1 MRERA
6 ASWYPFHRSR
16 PFSIRT
22 RLVVGAAVVLAAFV
36 VVAGLTLE
44 RAYSESVL
52 TARYAK
58 LQSDVYILMAA
69 AEVDTDGT
77 LIMPPTLAEPRFALP
92 ASGLYANVENMRN
105 REEWQSASTVGQQIP
120 FVRHLSPGQWHFGEL
135 TQAGRRFL
143 GVAYG
148 VNWSVGKK
156 QQVLTFA
163 ATEDDAAFRRE
174 LLRYRTTLWSWL
186 GGVVVGLLLAQT
198 VLLSWGLAPLRRVA
212 REIRKVET
220 GDQSHVRGVYPE
232 EIAGLTDN
240 LNALIVQERARQSR
254 YKDALGDLAHSL
266 KTPLAVLRSAL
277 LRPESLAQSVDEQV
291 ARMDGIVQ
299 HQLLRAA
306 TSGAAKLSSRLRIAP
321 VLQRVLD
328 SLGKVYRD
336 KQLQFTL
343 LCPPTLSWRLDEGDA
358 FEIAGNVLDNAA
370 KWAKTRIHVT
380 ARVESKAF
388 LLVIEDD
395 GPGIADPQAV
405 LKRGVRADE
414 RVPGQGIG
422 LAVVADIVAAYG
434 GEIHIGRSEL
444 GGASIGLSFPVTPA
458 N

>member
-1 MRERA
+1 MSAMLRRKSLVWLATRRVFRLAWHLVCKRQIVQVIISRFLSVAGVLERVPGF
-6 ASWYPFHRSR
+6 SFFSRGR

-22 RLVVGAAVVLAAFV
+22 RLIVGAALILAAFV

-92 ASGLYANVENMRN
+92 ASGLYANIENMHN

-120 FVRHLSPGQWHFGEL
+120 FVRHLSPGEWHFGEL
-135 TQAGRRFL
+135 SQAGRRFL

-163 ATEDDAAFRRE
+163 TTEDDAAFRRE

-212 REIRKVET
+212 REIRRVET
-220 GDQSHVRGVYPE
+220 GDQSHVRGVYPV

-277 LRPESLAQSVDEQV
+277 LRPECLAQSVEEQV
-291 ARMDGIVQ
+291 SPWMASFSINCCALPPVVRRNCR
-299 HQLLRAA
+299 RACA
-306 TSGAAKLSSRLRIAP
+306 SP
-321 VLQRVLD
+321 
-328 SLGKVYRD
+328 
-336 KQLQFTL
+336 
-343 LCPPTLSWRLDEGDA
+343 LCCNGCR
-358 FEIAGNVLDNAA
+358 
-370 KWAKTRIHVT
+370 TR
-380 ARVESKAF
+380 
-388 LLVIEDD
+388 
-395 GPGIADPQAV
+395 
-405 LKRGVRADE
+405 
-414 RVPGQGIG
+414 
-422 LAVVADIVAAYG
+422 
-434 GEIHIGRSEL
+434 
-444 GGASIGLSFPVTPA
+444 
-458 N
+458 